1 MDDKANPLMDPQVIE
16 MPQNVKCR
24 IYSIR
29 NTAPATQNSIPDRT
43 DLRQMLCLPG
53 TMKMEVSKVLCLR
66 RNMQFIFG
74 QRRQSIAS
82 ATENDFR
89 HVCRYVRMSGSATLA
104 CKTALQPAVIP
115 KETTRDMLELQNAFS
130 ARHPQLFTLRS
141 FKMDVFREVFS

>member
-66 RNMQFIFG
+66 RKMQFK

-89 HVCRYVRMSGSATLA
+89 HVCRYVRMSGRATLA
-104 CKTALQPAVIP
+104 CKTTLQPAVIP
-115 KETTRDMLELQNAFS
+115 KETTRDMLELQNAHFV
-130 ARHPQLFTLRS
+130 RDILNF
-141 FKMDVFREVFS
+141 